1 MERGG
6 SNSIFRFYYVFAS
19 SQYLDATR
27 LKSCNRLCFLSL
39 EILGEGEDNEGE
51 QLFYKL
57 ANLDD
62 RVKNAD
68 QVSGSL
74 TPKPQVVQ
82 PCTFQLTEGRC
93 ST

>member
-1 MERGG
+1 MTKHALD
-6 SNSIFRFYYVFAS
+6 V
-19 SQYLDATR
+19 YLDPPR
-27 LKSCNRLCFLSL
+27 HRFV
-39 EILGEGEDNEGE
+39 ERGEGEDNEGE

>member
-39 EILGEGEDNEGE
+39 EILRM
-51 QLFYKL
+51 YKL
-57 ANLDD
+57 SKL
-62 RVKNAD
+62 
-68 QVSGSL
+68 SL
-74 TPKPQVVQ
+74 IMV
-82 PCTFQLTEGRC
+82 GI
-93 ST
+93 